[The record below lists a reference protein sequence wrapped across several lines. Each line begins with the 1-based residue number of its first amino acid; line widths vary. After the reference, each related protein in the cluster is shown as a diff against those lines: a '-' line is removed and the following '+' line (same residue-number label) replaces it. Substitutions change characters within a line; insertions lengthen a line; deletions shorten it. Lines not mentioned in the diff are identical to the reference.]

1 MAKLIAPA
9 GFDNVEP
16 PEGKCPPPRQELE
29 LEHVHGVA
37 GGLSPLAFNNKSN
50 LVVAAASVAYVQ
62 KPGGGEQIAFYSKGH
77 KSAIT
82 CLAVDDTG
90 EYAATGQAGPEAKV
104 CVWDAST
111 AMHLAELICPHEEH
125 AVAAI
130 AWCSDSERIA
140 SVGTD
145 PLHTLC
151 IWKWRGGEGAL
162 LHSTPTETLG
172 VLCLG
177 WSPAGGSGAWIVQGG
192 EQHVLFWK
200 VEEGSGGD
208 DEMTIGASK
217 AASKLVIPRL
227 GTLHHSRPDN
237 ACDAASTRT
246 RAYRQCRT
254 KSCPNLP
261 RYRNMK
267 PNEHSHICQR
277 QVGTKGVLGPAG
289 GHVTACCVGFL
300 NATGADPD
308 PDLEPTEVGGG
319 YTVTGKLTVNP
330 SPTIS

>member
-1 MAKLIAPA
+1 
-9 GFDNVEP
+9 
-16 PEGKCPPPRQELE
+16 
-29 LEHVHGVA
+29 VHGVS

-82 CLAVDDTG
+82 CLAVDVTG

-104 CVWDAST
+104 CVWDSST

-151 IWKWRGGEGAL
+151 VWRWRGGEGAL

-200 VEEGSGGD
+200 VEQGSGGD
-208 DEMTIGASK
+208 DEMAIAASR
-217 AASKLVIPRL
+217 AASKLVMPHL
-227 GTLHHSRPDN
+227 GTLNHSRTDSKCHRES
-237 ACDAASTRT
+237 AHASMCTRIQT
-246 RAYRQCRT
+246 V
-254 KSCPNLP
+254 
-261 RYRNMK
+261 
-267 PNEHSHICQR
+267 SHEIMPES
-277 QVGTKGVLGPAG
+277 PAM
-289 GHVTACCVGFL
+289 
-300 NATGADPD
+300 
-308 PDLEPTEVGGG
+308 
-319 YTVTGKLTVNP
+319 
-330 SPTIS
+330 